1 MILGGSGTSSGST
14 ARSREGFFV
23 DIGGT
28 SLSIA
33 NAVCASK
40 ICLVV
45 RTALRPWNHMVQRR
59 RSVCV
64 VMRLAVNQLGTK
76 PASPPIALVK
86 SDPALERDPVPLRA
100 IWVVDTDRATSTRLH
115 GSGISPLLRGHLRP
129 ALIAPATSPVRVRLA
144 AITTLS
150 SSRSKAPRAT
160 PKQLPASGTRG
171 IWATG
176 HDQSPRSKTK
186 KMPERYFGKPR
197 RPFSRVLGGY
207 SPWWL
212 SEAFRVLV
220 ECA

>member
-1 MILGGSGTSSGST
+1 
-14 ARSREGFFV
+14 
-23 DIGGT
+23 
-28 SLSIA
+28 
-33 NAVCASK
+33 
-40 ICLVV
+40 
-45 RTALRPWNHMVQRR
+45 MVQRR
-59 RSVCV
+59 RAVCV

-76 PASPPIALVK
+76 PASPPITLVK

-100 IWVVDTDRATSTRLH
+100 IWVVATDRATSTRLH
-115 GSGISPLLRGHLRP
+115 GSGIPPLLRGHLRP

-197 RPFSRVLGGY
+197 RPYWWAVWGH
-207 SPWWL
+207 SPWGL
-212 SEAFRVLV
+212 SRDSVAST